1 MATSTLLDNESLN
14 SAVKYV
20 WGQYRTWDLTSVAL
34 KSKMWRWR
42 YIVLVLSI
50 VGAILGTLSQQL
62 GGWQITAILT
72 WIPGTLGVLSGLA
85 LGAASYFTKE
95 VLNSGPESD
104 AVRTRAAAEAFKR
117 EAYLLATG
125 APPYATATNAD
136 QLLEKAQEI
145 RGGVNGIAPLAITSA
160 QEQQGVPAA
169 GMSIDEY
176 VQQRVVQQIDE
187 YYLTQ
192 VRLNA
197 QKLALGRK
205 VSLALGA
212 LAILLGFWS
221 AKSASVAGWVA
232 VIGAI
237 TAAIAAYQYAGRY
250 QFLNVSYQAT
260 ADRLN
265 WLKTKWEID
274 GRRQPGD
281 DAKHAFILAA
291 ENAIATENS
300 AWMAEWTKKQDSN
313 SNRS

>member
-1 MATSTLLDNESLN
+1 VATPTLLDTESLN
-14 SAVKYV
+14 SALKYI
-20 WGQYRTWDLTSVAL
+20 WGQYRTWDSTAVAL

-50 VGAILGTLSQQL
+50 VGASLGTLSQQVS
-62 GGWQITAILT
+62 GWRVAEIPT
-72 WIPGTLGVLSGLA
+72 WLSGTLGVLSGVA
-85 LGAASYFTKE
+85 LGAASYLTKE
-95 VLNSGPESD
+95 VLSSGPETN

-136 QLLEKAQEI
+136 QLLEKAQQI
-145 RGGVNGIAPLAITSA
+145 RAGVNNVSPLAVTSE
-160 QEQQGVPAA
+160 QEQQGAPPA
-169 GMSIDEY
+169 GMSVDDY
-176 VQQRVVQQIDE
+176 VRQRVVQQIDE
-187 YYLTQ
+187 YYLPQ
-192 VRLNA
+192 VRLNT
-197 QKLALGRK
+197 QKQALGRK
-205 VSLALGA
+205 VSLGLGA

-250 QFLNVSYQAT
+250 QFLNLSYQAT
-260 ADRLN
+260 ADRLD

-281 DAKHAFILAA
+281 DAKHAFIIAA
-291 ENAIATENS
+291 EDAIATENS
-300 AWMAEWTKKQDSN
+300 AWMAEWTRKPGE
-313 SNRS
+313 

>member
-1 MATSTLLDNESLN
+1 MATPALLDKESLN
-14 SAVKYV
+14 AALKYI
-20 WGQYRTWDLTSVAL
+20 WGQYRTWDATSVAL
-34 KSKMWRWR
+34 KSRMWRWR

-50 VGAILGTLSQQL
+50 AGAILGTLSHQVD
-62 GGWQITAILT
+62 GWHISGVPAWLS
-72 WIPGTLGVLSGLA
+72 GTLGVLSGIA
-85 LGAASYFTKE
+85 LGAASYLTKE
-95 VLNSGPESD
+95 VLSPGPESN

-136 QLLEKAQEI
+136 ELLEKSEQI
-145 RGGVNGIAPLAITSA
+145 RAGVNNLSPLALTSA
-160 QEQQGVPAA
+160 EEQQGVPPVE
-169 GMSIDEY
+169 MSVDDY
-176 VQQRVVQQIDE
+176 VKQRVVQQIDE
-187 YYLTQ
+187 YYLPQ
-192 VRLNA
+192 VRLNN

-205 VSLALGA
+205 VSLGLGA

-221 AKSASVAGWVA
+221 ARSASVAGWVS

-274 GRRQPGD
+274 GKRQPGD
-281 DAKHAFILAA
+281 DAKHAFILAS
-291 ENAIATENS
+291 EDAIATENS
-300 AWMAEWTKKQDSN
+300 AWMAEWTSKQGES
-313 SNRS
+313 